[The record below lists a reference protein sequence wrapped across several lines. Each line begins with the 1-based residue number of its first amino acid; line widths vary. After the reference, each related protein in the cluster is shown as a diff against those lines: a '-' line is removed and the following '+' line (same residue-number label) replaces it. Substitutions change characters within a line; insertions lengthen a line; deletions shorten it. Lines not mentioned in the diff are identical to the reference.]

1 MHVLTV
7 DRSARSLIVVTGL
20 WQEQNKTLSD
30 HAQRAFLVW
39 AIRVSLR
46 AVIHSGSSATGTEE
60 KALGE
65 LLVRFALRT

>member
-7 DRSARSLIVVTGL
+7 YRSARSLIVVTGL
-20 WQEQNKTLSD
+20 WQEQTRLSRT

-60 KALGE
+60 KALGK
-65 LLVRFALRT
+65 LLVRFALLT